1 MVPRKF
7 VAAHV
12 QLQLRAH
19 QLWPGAEMMENTL
32 WFTIGVLLGLIVL
45 FYDGS
50 TILS

>member
-1 MVPRKF
+1 M
-7 VAAHV
+7 H
-12 QLQLRAH
+12 H
-19 QLWPGAEMMENTL
+19 LWPGAGMIENTL